1 MALCLNRQGHT
12 ERAIQMLN
20 QVIEIEEFN
29 VKARGR
35 KLNYLLESGQIDNV
49 KKELKAIKL
58 QPSCFPEEVRAIA
71 RNVEK

>member
-1 MALCLNRQGHT
+1 
-12 ERAIQMLN
+12 MLN
-20 QVIEIEEFN
+20 QVIEIDEFN

-58 QPSCFPEEVRAIA
+58 
-71 RNVEK
+71 